1 MVQLENRHFFSLEVY
16 ISTQPSANTFSLI
29 SLVNRHM
36 ASKSIQSVRRA
47 RPQQE
52 IWLSEPPFGPKSQLK
67 ILCSE

>member
-47 RPQQE
+47 RATGN
-52 IWLSEPPFGPKSQLK
+52 LA
-67 ILCSE
+67 